1 MSKPPRPSLRSSMP
15 PVADEAAQAAAKAQE
30 MLRRQNSQVRPG
42 EPAPERPAAPMT
54 TSTIHLPVE
63 LLGALRAA
71 ANRRADRKMRDD
83 ARGRGGRP
91 SVSEI
96 VVELLTRHR
105 DELDALD

>member
-1 MSKPPRPSLRSSMP
+1 MKASRPSLRASLP
-15 PVADEAAQAAAKAQE
+15 PVADEAAQAAVQAQE
-30 MLRRQNSQVRPG
+30 MLRRQSSMPEPSGIETAQQV
-42 EPAPERPAAPMT
+42 PMT

-71 ANRRADRKMRDD
+71 ANRRADRKMRDNP
-83 ARGRGGRP
+83 RGRGGRP

-105 DELDALD
+105 DEINSLN

>member
-1 MSKPPRPSLRSSMP
+1 MTKALRPSLRASLP
-15 PVADEAAQAAAKAQE
+15 PLADEAAEATARAQE
-30 MLRRQNSQVRPG
+30 ILRRQTTPPAQSEDLETSQQ
-42 EPAPERPAAPMT
+42 AAMT

-71 ANRRADRKMRDD
+71 ANRRADRKMREDP
-83 ARGRGGRP
+83 RGRGGRP

-105 DELDALD
+105 DELDSMN

>member
-1 MSKPPRPSLRSSMP
+1 MSKSPRPSLRSSMP
-15 PVADEAAQAAAKAQE
+15 PVADEAAQAAAQAQE
-30 MLRRQNSQVRPG
+30 MLRRQNAQAAPG
-42 EPAPERPAAPMT
+42 EVSPDRPAAPMT

-83 ARGRGGRP
+83 PRGRGGRP

-96 VVELLTRHR
+96 AVELLMRHR
-105 DELDALD
+105 DELDTLD

>member
-1 MSKPPRPSLRSSMP
+1 MSKPPRPSLRASMP
-15 PVADEAAQAAAKAQE
+15 TVADEVAQAAAQTQE
-30 MLRRQNSQVRPG
+30 MLRRQRVALQPTETPTEG
-42 EPAPERPAAPMT
+42 PEVPMT

-83 ARGRGGRP
+83 PRGRGGRP

-96 VVELLTRHR
+96 VVEMLTKHR
-105 DELDALD
+105 NELDRTN

>member
-1 MSKPPRPSLRSSMP
+1 MSKSSRPSLRSSMP
-15 PVADEAAQAAAKAQE
+15 PVVEEAAQAAAQAQE
-30 MLRRQNSQVRPG
+30 MLRRQSAQTRPG
-42 EPAPERPAAPMT
+42 EASSDRQAGPMT

-83 ARGRGGRP
+83 PRGRGGRP

-96 VVELLTRHR
+96 VVELLMRHR

>member
-15 PVADEAAQAAAKAQE
+15 PAADEAAQAAAQAQE
-30 MLRRQNSQVRPG
+30 MLRRQNAQARP
-42 EPAPERPAAPMT
+42 EEAPLDRPAAPMT

-83 ARGRGGRP
+83 PRGRGGRP

-96 VVELLTRHR
+96 VVEMLMRHR
-105 DELDALD
+105 EELDGID